1 MSLPAQ
7 TAAAIRTAIDNGVWR
22 GLLPSER
29 QLCEMFQVSRPT
41 ISTALHLL
49 AQEGRVII
57 RQGRRNRLVPQV
69 RHGSA
74 NQNRLV
80 GLITSEPVSR
90 LSLLPNQG
98 ISEMRTHL
106 MKHGFVTQTLVCRAR
121 SPRVQRRKLAEF
133 VRQNRVFCCV
143 LISVRKEVQ
152 QWFVANSVPALVL
165 GSCHPNIRLPSLDID
180 HRSVCRHAAG
190 VFLRNGHRRMA
201 LVIPD
206 ANVAGDLASEN
217 GFREAIEQ
225 GPHKRE
231 ARATVVRHNGTAGDI
246 TRKLDALFD
255 SPDAPTA
262 LLVAKP
268 QHVFIV
274 IIYLLKRGLTV
285 PDTISFIARD
295 PEYYLEIADPPI
307 SHYKFEREAFINRLS
322 RLMLRMVAHGRLNPE
337 PNLMFPKFFAGGTV
351 KSIRR

>member
-7 TAAAIRTAIDNGVWR
+7 TAAAIRKAIDKGAWR
-22 GLLPSER
+22 DFLPSER

-49 AQEGRVII
+49 AKDGRVEI
-57 RQGRRNRLVPQV
+57 RQGRRNRLLPQA
-69 RHGSA
+69 RTASA

-80 GLITSEPVSR
+80 GLVTSEPVAR
-90 LSLLPNQG
+90 MAVVPNQG
-98 ISEMRTHL
+98 ISEMRAHL
-106 MKHGFVTQTLVCRAR
+106 MEHGFVTQTLVCQAR
-121 SPRVQRRKLAEF
+121 SPRVQRRKLEEF

-143 LISVRKEVQ
+143 LLSVRKEVQ

-165 GSCHPNIRLPSLDID
+165 GSCHPTVRLPSLDID

-190 VFLRNGHRRMA
+190 VFLSHGHRRMA
-201 LVIPD
+201 LVVPD
-206 ANVAGDLASEN
+206 ANVAGDLASEH

-225 GPHKRE
+225 GHHRRE
-231 ARATVVRHNGTAGDI
+231 ARATIVRHHGTAEDI

-255 SPDAPTA
+255 SPNAPTA
-262 LLVAKP
+262 MLVAKP

-285 PDTISFIARD
+285 PDTVSFIARD
-295 PEYYLEIADPPI
+295 PDYNLEIVSPPI
-307 SHYKFEREAFINRLS
+307 SHYKFGREAFINRLS
-322 RLMLRMVAHGRLNPE
+322 RLMLRMVSHGHLKPE
-337 PNLMFPKFFAGGTV
+337 PNLIFPKFFAGGTV
-351 KSIRR
+351 KSISS